1 MHHDVSSGPLT
12 PVRRFLPLLV
22 ALAVVTVGLL
32 SSLAPAGAQEP
43 SGDERE
49 ISVNVVDRK
58 GTEERDDD
66 EPVEGAVIVVTDATD
81 EEVAEV
87 ETDEEGRATI
97 ILPGEGVY
105 TATLDLD
112 SLDDDVGLPREGGDV
127 ITIDPNRARVLNITL
142 GDRQRDTTTTLEK
155 IPQKLFDGMSFGL
168 IIAITSVGLSL
179 IFGTTG
185 LVNFAYG
192 ETVTWG
198 AIVAWWINVELG
210 MHLLPATLIAIL
222 VGAATGAIGDKL
234 LWSRLRSRGM
244 SLLAMMIV
252 SIGLALTARSVLQLV
267 FGGVFRPFAQ
277 YNVKEGMDIGPIRAS
292 AEDLWIIVIVLIV
305 IVAVASLLQ
314 FSLIGKAMRAV
325 SDNPDLAAS
334 SGIDVDRVIL
344 FVWALGGG
352 LAALGGVLFGV
363 QQQVHFEMG
372 FRLLL
377 LMFAGV
383 TLGGLGTAYG
393 ALVGS
398 FVVGLFIELSTIFI
412 PTELKNVGALVI
424 LIVVLLIRPQG
435 ILGRAERVG

>member
-1 MHHDVSSGPLT
+1 
-12 PVRRFLPLLV
+12 LPLLV
-22 ALAVVTVGLL
+22 ALAVAAVGFL
-32 SSLAPAGAQEP
+32 SGLAPAGAQEP
-43 SGDERE
+43 EGDERE
-49 ISVNVVDRK
+49 ISVIVVDRK
-58 GTEERDDD
+58 GTESRDDD
-66 EPVEGAVIVVTDATD
+66 EPIEGAVIVVTDASD
-81 EEVAEV
+81 EEVDEV
-87 ETDEEGRATI
+87 ETDAEGRATI
-97 ILPGEGVY
+97 TVPGEGVY
-105 TATLDLD
+105 TATLDLS
-112 SLDDDVGLPREGGDV
+112 SLDDDVGLPRAGGDV
-127 ITIDPNRARVLNITL
+127 ITLDTNRSRVLNITL

-210 MHLLPATLIAIL
+210 VHLFPATLIAIL
-222 VGAATGAIGDKL
+222 VGAATGAIFDKL
-234 LWSRLRSRGM
+234 LWSRLRSRGL

-267 FGGVFRPFAQ
+267 FGGVFRPYAQ
-277 YNVKEGMDIGPIRAS
+277 YNVKEGVDYGPIRAS
-292 AEDLWIIVIVLIV
+292 NEDLAIIVIVLIV

-398 FVVGLFIELSTIFI
+398 FVVGLFIELSTLVI
-412 PTELKNVGALVI
+412 PTELKNVGALFI

-435 ILGRAERVG
+435 ILGKAERVG

>member
-1 MHHDVSSGPLT
+1 
-12 PVRRFLPLLV
+12 LPLLV
-22 ALAVVTVGLL
+22 ALAVATVGLL
-32 SSLAPAGAQEP
+32 SGLAPAGAQEP

-49 ISVNVVDRK
+49 ISVLVVDRK
-58 GTEERDDD
+58 GTGDRDDD
-66 EPVEGAVIVVTDATD
+66 EPVEGAVIVVTDASD
-81 EEVAEV
+81 EEVDEV
-87 ETDEEGRATI
+87 ETDAEGRATI
-97 ILPGEGVY
+97 IVPGEGQY

-112 SLDDDVGLPREGGDV
+112 SLGDDVGLPRQGGDV
-127 ITIDPNRARVLNITL
+127 ITIDPNRSRTLNITL

-210 MHLLPATLIAIL
+210 AHLLPATLIAIL
-222 VGAATGAIGDKL
+222 VGAATGAISDKF
-234 LWSRLRSRGM
+234 LWSRLRSRGL

-252 SIGLALTARSVLQLV
+252 SIGLALTARSLLQLV
-267 FGGVFRPFAQ
+267 FGGVFRPYAQ

-398 FVVGLFIELSTIFI
+398 FVVGLFIELSTLII
-412 PTELKNVGALVI
+412 PTELKNVGALFI